1 MLFSG
6 AELVHTFNVKPS
18 GVLHVGAHRGEESS
32 EYQKFGWGDVVWV
45 EAQPNL
51 ARELIDRLPGREN
64 CVIEAAVWDES
75 GVELDFKIASN
86 GQSSSLLDLGSHA
99 ENYPSIK
106 YISSLTVFTKRL
118 DEIIPAIQFANF
130 LNMDIQGVE
139 LKALKGL
146 GSRINEFKWVYTEV
160 NKSEVYKDCTLI
172 GDLDVYLVGQ
182 GFKRISTR
190 WVIGKGWGDALY
202 AKEKVEMTHIQRVKA
217 ISGNVK
223 WIFGQVYE
231 RVQIRTRIKRVFRKI
246 TRLIR
251 S

>member
-1 MLFSG
+1 MFFSVD
-6 AELVHTFNVKPS
+6 ELVHTFNVKPS

-32 EYQKFGWGDVVWV
+32 EYQRFGWGNVVWV
-45 EAQPNL
+45 EAQPDL
-51 ARELIDRLPGREN
+51 VRELIDRLPEPEN

-75 GVELDFKIASN
+75 GVELDFNIASN

-99 ENYPSIK
+99 ENYPWIE
-106 YISSLTVFTKRL
+106 YVSSLTMFTKRL
-118 DEIIPAIQFANF
+118 DEIIPPIQFANF
-130 LNMDIQGVE
+130 LNMDLQGVE

-172 GDLDVYLVGQ
+172 GDLDVYLAVY

-202 AKEKVEMTHIQRVKA
+202 AKEKVKMTHIQGVKA
-217 ISGNVK
+217 ISGNIK
-223 WIFGQVYE
+223 WIFGQVRE
-231 RVQIRTRIKRVFRKI
+231 RVQIRTRIKGLLRK
-246 TRLIR
+246 TA
-251 S
+251 